1 MDIRHLTVFVYRTRF
16 FLRQS
21 PSDVKQEKQM
31 SSILDDQLRL
41 MALKQ
46 YGLIKS
52 IKTPDISN
60 ADLLLILKNTEN
72 ETIKQLAAEKLLKNP
87 DIYYDIY
94 KVDLEFILKN
104 TENETI
110 KQLAAE
116 KLLKET
122 NIYDLYKVDYELI
135 LKSTENETIKQLA
148 TEKLQYLNSHPRLGV
163 AGAIARA
170 NRLGRFHS
178 ESTKD

>member
-1 MDIRHLTVFVYRTRF
+1 
-16 FLRQS
+16 
-21 PSDVKQEKQM
+21 M

-72 ETIKQLAAEKLLKNP
+72 ETIKQLA
-87 DIYYDIY
+87 
-94 KVDLEFILKN
+94 
-104 TENETI
+104 
-110 KQLAAE
+110 
-116 KLLKET
+116 
-122 NIYDLYKVDYELI
+122 
-135 LKSTENETIKQLA
+135 
-148 TEKLQYLNSHPRLGV
+148 TEKIQYLNAHPRLGW
-163 AGAIARA
+163 AGALARA
-170 NRLGRFHS
+170 NRSGRFHS

>member
-1 MDIRHLTVFVYRTRF
+1 
-16 FLRQS
+16 
-21 PSDVKQEKQM
+21 M

-60 ADLLLILKNTEN
+60 ADLLLILKNTE
-72 ETIKQLAAEKLLKNP
+72 I
-87 DIYYDIY
+87 
-94 KVDLEFILKN
+94 
-104 TENETI
+104 ETI

-148 TEKLQYLNSHPRLGV
+148 TEKLQHLNSQSIQESLNSYRRLHDARGW
-163 AGAIARA
+163 AASIARGQSLNDLLYRYKNATPDEKVKIRDILHNA
-170 NRLGRFHS
+170 N
-178 ESTKD
+178 

>member
-1 MDIRHLTVFVYRTRF
+1 MDIRHLTVFVYRARF

-52 IKTPDISN
+52 IKAPDISKE
-60 ADLLLILKNTEN
+60 DLTLILKNTEN
-72 ETIKQLAAEKLLKNP
+72 EIIKQLAAEKLLKNP
-87 DIYYDIY
+87 DLY
-94 KVDLEFILKN
+94 KVDLELILKN
-104 TENETI
+104 
-110 KQLAAE
+110 
-116 KLLKET
+116 
-122 NIYDLYKVDYELI
+122 
-135 LKSTENETIKQLA
+135 TENETIKQLA
-148 TEKLQYLNSHPRLGV
+148 TEKLQYLNSHPRLGW
-163 AGAIARA
+163 AGSLARA

-178 ESTKD
+178 ESTKS

>member
-1 MDIRHLTVFVYRTRF
+1 
-16 FLRQS
+16 
-21 PSDVKQEKQM
+21 M

-72 ETIKQLAAEKLLKNP
+72 ETIKQLA
-87 DIYYDIY
+87 
-94 KVDLEFILKN
+94 
-104 TENETI
+104 
-110 KQLAAE
+110 
-116 KLLKET
+116 
-122 NIYDLYKVDYELI
+122 
-135 LKSTENETIKQLA
+135 
-148 TEKLQYLNSHPRLGV
+148 TEKIQYLNAHPRLGW
-163 AGAIARA
+163 AGSLARA
-170 NRLGRFHS
+170 NRLGRFHG

>member
-1 MDIRHLTVFVYRTRF
+1 
-16 FLRQS
+16 
-21 PSDVKQEKQM
+21 M

-72 ETIKQLAAEKLLKNP
+72 ETIKQLA
-87 DIYYDIY
+87 
-94 KVDLEFILKN
+94 
-104 TENETI
+104 
-110 KQLAAE
+110 
-116 KLLKET
+116 
-122 NIYDLYKVDYELI
+122 
-135 LKSTENETIKQLA
+135 
-148 TEKLQYLNSHPRLGV
+148 TEKIQYLNAHPRLGW
-163 AGAIARA
+163 AGAMARA

>member
-1 MDIRHLTVFVYRTRF
+1 
-16 FLRQS
+16 
-21 PSDVKQEKQM
+21 M

-52 IKTPDISN
+52 IKTPDISEE
-60 ADLLLILKNTEN
+60 DLRLILKNTEN
-72 ETIKQLAAEKLLKNP
+72 K
-87 DIYYDIY
+87 
-94 KVDLEFILKN
+94 
-104 TENETI
+104 
-110 KQLAAE
+110 
-116 KLLKET
+116 
-122 NIYDLYKVDYELI
+122 
-135 LKSTENETIKQLA
+135 TIKQLA

-163 AGAIARA
+163 AGSIARA